1 MVIKLARIL
10 CSLAIVIMPQ
20 LVNAEIPFTAQSMA
34 NLQATIDFC
43 GKSEPK
49 EAAKIQ
55 EQVKHLVQSLP
66 EKEVASVLE
75 SDDYKSAYE
84 AISSA
89 LESLAKP
96 QADETCLRLLHPKK

>member
-1 MVIKLARIL
+1 MVMKLARIL
-10 CSLAIVIMPQ
+10 CPLAVVMTPQ

-49 EAAKIQ
+49 EAAKFQ
-55 EQVKHLVQSLP
+55 ELIKQLVQSLP
-66 EKEVASVLE
+66 AKEVASVLE

-84 AISSA
+84 TISDA
-89 LESLAKP
+89 LESLAEP
-96 QADETCLRLLHPKK
+96 QADETCQRLLHPKK